1 MPKIEIS
8 QNAFDYL
15 KQKAEPLVDSSVTVL
30 DRIIEEH
37 KASHTP
43 NSNLGTSMDL
53 QFGIADM
60 PSVKYTQ
67 ITSASVGNEAIIKKQ
82 WNHILSTLISKC
94 IDAGNNTNIVI
105 STLEANTING
115 APNHDESK
123 KGYRFVEKANS
134 SFQGLEANRA
144 LKNIALL
151 CQKFQIPVEIS
162 IFWPDNGATIHPNKN
177 AKIKFP

>member
-8 QNAFDYL
+8 QKAYEYL
-15 KQKAEPLVDSSVTVL
+15 KQRAEPLVDSSVTVL

-37 KASHTP
+37 EASHAP
-43 NSNLGTSMDL
+43 NNSLGASMDL

-82 WNHILSTLISKC
+82 WNHILGILIAKC
-94 IDAGNNTNIVI
+94 IEANNDKNAVE
-105 STLEANTING
+105 SALEANTIKG
-115 APNHDESK
+115 APNYDESR
-123 KGYRFVEKANS
+123 KGYRFVEKANF

-144 LKNIALL
+144 LKNIAIL
-151 CQKFQIPVEIS
+151 CQKFQILVEIS
-162 IFWPDNGATIHPNKN
+162 VFWPDNGATKHPNKN